1 MDFLMDLNTVLVEEI
16 ECAHAKEASKAI
28 FK

>member
-1 MDFLMDLNTVLVEEI
+1 MDFLMDRNTVLVEEI
-16 ECAHAKEASKAI
+16 ECAHTKEESKAI